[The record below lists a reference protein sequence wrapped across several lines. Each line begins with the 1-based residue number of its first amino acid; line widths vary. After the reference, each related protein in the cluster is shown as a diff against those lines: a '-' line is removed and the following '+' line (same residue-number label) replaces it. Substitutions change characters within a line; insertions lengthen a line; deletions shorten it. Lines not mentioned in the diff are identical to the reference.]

1 MAIYYLDIYF
11 NSGGGV
17 MLPLVDN
24 DVSGVVGQTV
34 WGVDVDPDCANGW

>member
-1 MAIYYLDIYF
+1 MQIQRW
-11 NSGGGV
+11 GEQRMVVGGV

-24 DVSGVVGQTV
+24 VVSGVVGQTV

>member
-1 MAIYYLDIYF
+1 MVV
-11 NSGGGV
+11 GGV

-24 DVSGVVGQTV
+24 VVSGVVGQTV